1 MTWQKMWA
9 SAETGWII
17 VEGIHCFFLFDDEGH
32 SIDDVATL
40 EEAMA
45 LAENLDELKE
55 ERRIAAARLAASDQ
69 LVQAIKDSLESPG
82 DTE

>member
-32 SIDDVATL
+32 PLLRKQWRWPRTWTWA
-40 EEAMA
+40 
-45 LAENLDELKE
+45 N
-55 ERRIAAARLAASDQ
+55 
-69 LVQAIKDSLESPG
+69 
-82 DTE
+82 